1 MDPLT
6 AAVLAPHEIRNM
18 ADEMIEAQMQWL
30 PQFKGKSNEFPG
42 HSIGRLKTSDT
53 IIEKGRQMLVEWKTY
68 LEA

>member
-1 MDPLT
+1 
-6 AAVLAPHEIRNM
+6 
-18 ADEMIEAQMQWL
+18 MIEAQMQWL